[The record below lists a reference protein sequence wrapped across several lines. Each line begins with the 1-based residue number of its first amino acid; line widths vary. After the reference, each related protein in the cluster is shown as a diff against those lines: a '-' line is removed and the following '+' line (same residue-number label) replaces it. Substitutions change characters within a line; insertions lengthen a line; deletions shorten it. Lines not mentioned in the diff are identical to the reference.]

1 MKEHEELIREAAQ
14 MLDSLGTP
22 DCRIAASILRGV
34 LLLPMAEQVRIVA
47 IGNGVFTRLHDV
59 IHQADTLREL
69 VELPVCKN

>member
-47 IGNGVFTRLHDV
+47 IGNGVFTRLH
-59 IHQADTLREL
+59 QADTLREL
-69 VELPVCKN
+69 AKLPVCKN